1 MQTGAQ
7 ILRKRIGAM
16 KTGSAQWRRG
26 VRLVWAACV
35 FMLAALPAGSQATVT
50 VQDARIG
57 DHGGYTRIVFDLSKP
72 VPHKSFTLADPYRVV
87 IDMAEAD
94 FQINPHLGEAGGG
107 LIQRFRYGLFQPGN
121 SRVVLD
127 LKEPAKI
134 TKEFSLPGQGGKGAR
149 LVIDLV
155 PIGRAAFL
163 ETAGF
168 PKQAFLPEPREKTE
182 VTIPPPAHKT
192 HPVIVIDPGHGGV
205 DPGAIGRSGLK
216 EKNVVFDTSQRLA
229 RVLQKSGRYEVRMT
243 RDRDVFVPLRERVRR
258 GRNFGAD
265 LFISIHADAA
275 ENPKAHGA
283 GVYTLSENA
292 SDKEAAA
299 LARRENRADIIAGV
313 NLSGEPDEVA
323 SILIDLAQRETKNKS
338 VYFASTLVP
347 YLKNTAQIRSR
358 THRFAGFA
366 VLKAPDVPSVLIELG
381 FLTNQGEERAL
392 SSANHREKLAH
403 AIAEAV
409 DRYFSTQTAWQ

>member
-1 MQTGAQ
+1 MGIGGLRRVSGLLCILGA
-7 ILRKRIGAM
+7 LTAF
-16 KTGSAQWRRG
+16 A
-26 VRLVWAACV
+26 
-35 FMLAALPAGSQATVT
+35 AALPTAAYAADVEVT
-50 VQDARIG
+50 DIRVG
-57 DHGGYTRIVFDLSKP
+57 KHGLSTRIVVDLDRP
-72 VPHKSFTLADPYRVV
+72 VEAKVFTLAGPARLV
-87 IDMAEAD
+87 IDLPEVGWRLPPRPLPS
-94 FQINPHLGEAGGG
+94 NTG
-107 LIQRFRYGLFQPGN
+107 LLSKLRYGLFQPGN